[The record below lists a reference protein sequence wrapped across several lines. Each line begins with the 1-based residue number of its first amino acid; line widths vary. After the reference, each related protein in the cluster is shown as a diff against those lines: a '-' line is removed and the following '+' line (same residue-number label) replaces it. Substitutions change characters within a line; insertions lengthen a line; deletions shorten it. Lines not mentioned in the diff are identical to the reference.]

1 MPRTVDQSD
10 VVIEARRW
18 IGTPFRHRGHHL
30 GRACDCVGIVR
41 GVSEALGLVA
51 IPEETA
57 RELSLYSRTPNPN
70 RMGELI
76 ATFLTRAE
84 IDPKSAAPDGHVA
97 WLQWT
102 ADLPMH
108 LAITATYRERP
119 TLIHALREH
128 GVSEHGFVG
137 AWRRRVHSYWRF
149 PNVSYS
155 DDR

>member
-1 MPRTVDQSD
+1 MQNRVDASD
-10 VVIEARRW
+10 IVIEARRW

-41 GVSEALGLVA
+41 GIADALGLVT
-51 IPEETA
+51 IPDEVA
-57 RELSLYSRTPNPN
+57 RELATYSRTPNPT

-76 ATFLTRAE
+76 GSFLTRAPINGCE
-84 IDPKSAAPDGHVA
+84 LAPDGHVA

-119 TLIHALREH
+119 TLIHALRER

-137 AWRRRVHSYWRF
+137 PWRRRVHSYWKL
-149 PNVSYS
+149 PNVRY
-155 DDR
+155 